1 MKYLKDQYNYFLAA
15 CSPAQ
20 FYMVVSLI
28 SIVGILLQNL
38 VESYKFC
45 LGNYTCSLDYSNI
58 FVFLV
63 KIAYVVVWTIILE
76 SLCKTGNK
84 KLAWGLV
91 LFPYVLMFV
100 LLALFM
106 I

>member
-1 MKYLKDQYNYFLAA
+1 MNYLEKRYNSFLMS

-20 FYMVVSLI
+20 FYMVISLI
-28 SIVGILLQNL
+28 SIVVILLQNL
-38 VESYKFC
+38 IESYKYC

-58 FVFLV
+58 FVFFV

-76 SLCKTGNK
+76 SLCKNGHK

-91 LFPYVLMFV
+91 LFPYLLMFV
-100 LLALFM
+100 LLSWFM